1 MGAAVYGVNPT
12 STIDLLKERARCLK
26 QGQEAADGRKVGL
39 IVEGGAMR
47 GVISCSA
54 LMGLEE
60 LGMTDVFDEV
70 YGASAGAVNA
80 AYFLA
85 GQAGYATTIYY
96 QKVNNTR
103 YIRRPGRRPIVNID
117 DLFDS
122 IIAGDRPLRIE
133 KVLASRSRLFI
144 TIADASTG
152 EAFLGLAQSNEVP
165 LLTLLKA
172 TTAMPLLYNG
182 KISVNGRDC
191 FDGGLI
197 NPLAIPEAIQSG
209 CTDLLVLLTRPASFI
224 ECSPSRFEQQIF
236 DLRCARG
243 NAQLMGA
250 YRSTYIRANTIRDI
264 ALGRQPVPAGVNI
277 ATLCPEDTDPR
288 IERMTRSTVLLKA
301 AAVAS
306 AKRTLEAFGHPV
318 EEFVEVLRPYPAVG
332 RDNYSPVDDERE
344 EYEITSWS
352 SALPPHY

>member
-1 MGAAVYGVNPT
+1 MSAEIYGVNPT
-12 STIDLLKERARCLK
+12 GTIDLLKERARCLK
-26 QGQEAADGRKVGL
+26 EGREPSDGRKVGL
-39 IVEGGAMR
+39 VVEGGAMR
-47 GVISCSA
+47 GVISCAA
-54 LMGLEE
+54 LMALED

-85 GQAGYATTIYY
+85 GQAAYATSIYY

-103 YIRRPGRRPIVNID
+103 FIRRLWHRQIVNID

-122 IIAGDRPLRIE
+122 IIAGDRPLRVE

-152 EAFLGLAQSNEVP
+152 EAFFALAQTSETP

-172 TTAMPLLYNG
+172 SAAMPLLYNG
-182 KISVNGRDC
+182 LVTVDGRNC

-197 NPLAIPEAIQSG
+197 NPLPIPDAIESG
-209 CTDLLVLLTRPASFI
+209 CTDLVVLFTRPASYRESSPTRI
-224 ECSPSRFEQQIF
+224 EQHFF

-243 NAQLMGA
+243 NTHLMRA
-250 YRSTYIRANTIRDI
+250 YCNVHLRQNAVRDI
-264 ALGRQPVPAGVNI
+264 ALGRQTVPDGLNI
-277 ATLCPEDTDPR
+277 ATICPTDTDPR
-288 IERMTRSTVLLKA
+288 IERLTCNTDLLKA

-306 AKRTLEAFGHPV
+306 AKRTFEAFGYHV
-318 EEFVEVLRPYPAVG
+318 EEFIEVLRPYPAVG
-332 RDNYSPVDDERE
+332 REEGAGPSPL
-344 EYEITSWS
+344 ISSS
-352 SALPPHY
+352 SALQLRY

>member
-1 MGAAVYGVNPT
+1 MGVTVYGVNP
-12 STIDLLKERARCLK
+12 SGTIDLLKERARCLK
-26 QGQEAADGRKVGL
+26 EGREASDGRKIGL

-47 GVISCSA
+47 GVISCAA
-54 LMGLEE
+54 LMALED

-85 GQAGYATTIYY
+85 RQAAYATSIYY
-96 QKVNNTR
+96 QKINNTR
-103 YIRRPGRRPIVNID
+103 FIRRLWHPKIINID

-152 EAFLGLAQSNEVP
+152 EAFFSLAQSSETP

-172 TTAMPLLYNG
+172 STAMPLLYNG
-182 KISVNGRDC
+182 LVTVDGREC

-197 NPLAIPEAIQSG
+197 NPLPIPDAIESG
-209 CTDLLVLLTRPASFI
+209 CTDLLVLLTRPTSFR
-224 ECSPSRFEQQIF
+224 ECSPTRIEQHIF

-243 NAQLMGA
+243 NTQLMRA
-250 YRSTYIRANTIRDI
+250 YCNTYMRENIIRDMS
-264 ALGRQPVPAGVNI
+264 LGRQPVPDGLTI
-277 ATLCPEDTDPR
+277 ATICPEDTDAK
-288 IERMTRSTVLLKA
+288 IERLTCNTVLLKTA
-301 AAVAS
+301 AIAS
-306 AKRTLEAFGHPV
+306 AKRTFEAFGHPV
-318 EEFVEVLRPYPAVG
+318 EEFIEVLRPYPALEQA
-332 RDNYSPVDDERE
+332 PV
-344 EYEITSWS
+344 IS
-352 SALPPHY
+352 SSSTLQLRC